1 MPTLFHDGN
10 FLPYLVFGS
19 AQLVGDGCVR
29 RGRKVLSSHHGPL
42 LSSRVMT
49 LDGFDCLQRQRENLS
64 SGWTNSRSERRR
76 TDHLSPIIV

>member
-1 MPTLFHDGN
+1 VPTLFHDGN

-19 AQLVGDGCVR
+19 AQLVGDGGVG

-49 LDGFDCLQRQRENLS
+49 LDGLDCLQYNATMSVRGRRI
-64 SGWTNSRSERRR
+64 SRSERR